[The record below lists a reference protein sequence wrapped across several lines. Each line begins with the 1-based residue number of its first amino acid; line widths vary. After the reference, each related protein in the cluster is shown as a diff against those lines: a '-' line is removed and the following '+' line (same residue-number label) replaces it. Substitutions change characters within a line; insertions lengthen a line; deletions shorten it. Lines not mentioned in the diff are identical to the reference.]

1 MKIIKWILFIS
12 LIVFGISFFQKDK
25 LPEKNEIVSQ
35 LLQEPV
41 QKKTKQVPFE
51 VEKNGVAYTITP
63 LYDYEL
69 NGLIVSYNHSDSWW
83 DYYHRKWGD
92 FLNIKDV
99 CVVWG
104 ENIKSGV
111 YQKMKFTSGS
121 WTCYFKSDTR
131 EEWGKF
137 RDDNL
142 SNNHLLADD
151 EIIEKV
157 ILSAKKGDQIHLKG
171 FLASYSKK
179 DGTFTRGTSINRTD
193 KGNHACETIFLTDFQ
208 ILKSANQEWRLASA
222 LSKYLIIICLVL
234 SIASIFRR
242 PNIKKHF

>member
-12 LIVFGISFFQKDK
+12 LIIFGFSFFQKDK
-25 LPEKNEIVSQ
+25 MPDRNEIVPQ
-35 LLQEPV
+35 LLQDPI
-41 QKKTKQVPFE
+41 QKGTKQAPFE
-51 VEKNGVAYTITP
+51 VEKNGAAYIITP
-63 LYDYEL
+63 LYNYEL

-83 DYYHRKWGD
+83 DYYHRKWDD
-92 FLNIKDV
+92 FLNIKDI

-121 WTCYFKSDTR
+121 WTCYFKSDSR
-131 EEWGKF
+131 EEWVKF

-151 EIIEKV
+151 PIIEKAV
-157 ILSAKKGDQIHLKG
+157 LTARKGDQIRLKG
-171 FLASYSKK
+171 FLAAYSKK
-179 DGTFTRGTSINRTD
+179 DGTFTRGTSISRTD

-208 ILKSANQEWRLASA
+208 ILKSANSGWHLAFD
-222 LSKYLIIICLVL
+222 LSKYLMIGCLIL
-234 SIASIFRR
+234 LIAFLFKR
-242 PNIKKHF
+242 PSIKKAR

>member
-1 MKIIKWILFIS
+1 M
-12 LIVFGISFFQKDK
+12 
-25 LPEKNEIVSQ
+25 
-35 LLQEPV
+35 
-41 QKKTKQVPFE
+41 
-51 VEKNGVAYTITP
+51 
-63 LYDYEL
+63 
-69 NGLIVSYNHSDSWW
+69 
-83 DYYHRKWGD
+83 
-92 FLNIKDV
+92 NIKDV

-131 EEWGKF
+131 EEWVKF

-142 SNNHLLADD
+142 SNNHLLADN

-179 DGTFTRGTSINRTD
+179 DGTFTRGTSISRTD

-208 ILKSANQEWRLASA
+208 ILKSANPGWRLASA
-222 LSKYLIIICLVL
+222 LSKYLIIICLFL
-234 SIASIFRR
+234 SIASMFRR